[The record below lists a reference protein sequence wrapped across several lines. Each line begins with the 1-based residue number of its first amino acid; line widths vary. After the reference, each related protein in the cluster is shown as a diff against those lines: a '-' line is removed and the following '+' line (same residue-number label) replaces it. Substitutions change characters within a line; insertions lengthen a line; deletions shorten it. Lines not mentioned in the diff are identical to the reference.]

1 VEVAEEGDE
10 KKKEEAF
17 LIGGGVLRSFVPP
30 LFFLD
35 PQTVKKK

>member
-30 LFFLD
+30 LFFLIR
-35 PQTVKKK
+35 KL